1 MLAGR
6 AVFTV
11 QRVTASDKGHNA
23 VRTHLVEGFGKEI
36 VVDAETKFVV
46 RLVVYPVLAKGNIT
60 HGKVIE
66 IAAVSGFKSSNFNA
80 GFRVEL
86 LCNAACDAI
95 QFHAV

>member
-1 MLAGR
+1 MPR
-6 AVFTV
+6 P
-11 QRVTASDKGHNA
+11 KGSKNA
-23 VRTHLVEGFGKEI
+23 VRTKKANI
-36 VVDAETKFVV
+36 DYAETKFVV